1 MNNMN
6 MGSVRNNLI
15 YIVLLIGLGIFLF
28 ATSDVTVRL
37 FRRWISAR

>member
-28 ATSDVTVRL
+28 ATFSRTVRPSQ
-37 FRRWISAR
+37 RWTSAR